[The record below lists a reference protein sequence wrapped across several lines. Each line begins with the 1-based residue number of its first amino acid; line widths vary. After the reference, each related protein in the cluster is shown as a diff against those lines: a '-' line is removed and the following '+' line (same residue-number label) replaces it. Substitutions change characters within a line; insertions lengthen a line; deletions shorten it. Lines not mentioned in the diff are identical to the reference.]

1 MEQIFSKLK
10 FITHGEGFIDIT
22 YDLNL
27 CVEKNNFHSGILNL
41 ISLHTSCS
49 LTINENADPNVLR
62 DLKKYMQSIVPYD
75 SYLTLSKNREE
86 ISYKHYQEGADDMPA
101 HIKTSLT
108 NTCLSLSFQDGKIML
123 GTWQAVYLWEHRFD
137 QKERIINVSGMKMK
151 MSGQLCLLFI
161 QWLQYNMIISSWHCW
176 AGELQDGRIN
186 RAMFQMS
193 PTILLLLLLMITNI
207 HKTHAG
213 IIHISSPSLPCAL

>member
-10 FITHGEGFIDIT
+10 LITHGEGFIDIT

-27 CVEKNNFHSGILNL
+27 CIEKNNFHSGILNL
-41 ISLHTSCS
+41 TSLHTSCS
-49 LTINENADPNVLR
+49 LTINENAYPNVLM
-62 DLKKYMQSIVPYD
+62 DLKKYIQSIVPYN
-75 SYLTLSKNREE
+75 SYLTLSKDREE

-137 QKERIINVSGMKMK
+137 QKERIINVH
-151 MSGQLCLLFI
+151 
-161 QWLQYNMIISSWHCW
+161 II
-176 AGELQDGRIN
+176 GE
-186 RAMFQMS
+186 
-193 PTILLLLLLMITNI
+193 
-207 HKTHAG
+207 KK
-213 IIHISSPSLPCAL
+213 

>member
-10 FITHGEGFIDIT
+10 FITNGEGFMDIT

-27 CVEKNNFHSGILNL
+27 CVVKNNFHSGIINL
-41 ISLHTSCS
+41 TSLHTSCS

-75 SYLTLSKNREE
+75 SYLTLSKDREE

-137 QKERIINVSGMKMK
+137 QKERIIN
-151 MSGQLCLLFI
+151 
-161 QWLQYNMIISSWHCW
+161 
-176 AGELQDGRIN
+176 
-186 RAMFQMS
+186 
-193 PTILLLLLLMITNI
+193 
-207 HKTHAG
+207 
-213 IIHISSPSLPCAL
+213 IHIIGEKK

>member
-10 FITHGEGFIDIT
+10 FMTHGEGFINIT

-41 ISLHTSCS
+41 TSLHTSCS
-49 LTINENADPNVLR
+49 LTINENADPNVLI
-62 DLKKYMQSIVPYD
+62 DLKKYMQSIVPHD
-75 SYLTLSKNREE
+75 SYLTLSKDREE

-123 GTWQAVYLWEHRFD
+123 GTWQAVYLWEHRFH
-137 QKERIINVSGMKMK
+137 QKERSINVH
-151 MSGQLCLLFI
+151 
-161 QWLQYNMIISSWHCW
+161 II
-176 AGELQDGRIN
+176 GE
-186 RAMFQMS
+186 
-193 PTILLLLLLMITNI
+193 
-207 HKTHAG
+207 KK
-213 IIHISSPSLPCAL
+213 

>member
-22 YDLNL
+22 FDLNL

-41 ISLHTSCS
+41 TSLHTSCS

-75 SYLTLSKNREE
+75 SYLTLSKDREE

-108 NTCLSLSFQDGKIML
+108 NTCLSLSFQGGKIML
-123 GTWQAVYLWEHRFD
+123 GIWQAVYLWEHRLD
-137 QKERIINVSGMKMK
+137 RKERIIN
-151 MSGQLCLLFI
+151 LH
-161 QWLQYNMIISSWHCW
+161 II
-176 AGELQDGRIN
+176 GE
-186 RAMFQMS
+186 
-193 PTILLLLLLMITNI
+193 
-207 HKTHAG
+207 KK
-213 IIHISSPSLPCAL
+213 

>member
-1 MEQIFSKLK
+1 MEQIFSKLE

-22 YDLNL
+22 NDLNL
-27 CVEKNNFHSGILNL
+27 FIERNNYDSGILNL
-41 ISLHTSCS
+41 TSLHTSCS

-62 DLKKYMQSIVPYD
+62 DLKKYMQSIVPYN

-108 NTCLSLSFQDGKIML
+108 NTCLSLSFQESNLML

-137 QKERIINVSGMKMK
+137 QKVRVLIVHIIGEKRQNNYNV
-151 MSGQLCLLFI
+151 
-161 QWLQYNMIISSWHCW
+161 
-176 AGELQDGRIN
+176 IN
-186 RAMFQMS
+186 K
-193 PTILLLLLLMITNI
+193 N
-207 HKTHAG
+207 
-213 IIHISSPSLPCAL
+213 

>member
-1 MEQIFSKLK
+1 MEQKFSKLK

-22 YDLNL
+22 NDLNL
-27 CVEKNNFHSGILNL
+27 FIRKHNFNSGILNL
-41 ISLHTSCS
+41 TLLHTSCS

-75 SYLTLSKNREE
+75 SYLTLSKNSEE

-108 NTCLSLSFQDGKIML
+108 NTCLSLSFQDSKITL

-137 QKERIINVSGMKMK
+137 KKLRLINLHIIGKKKENI
-151 MSGQLCLLFI
+151 
-161 QWLQYNMIISSWHCW
+161 YN
-176 AGELQDGRIN
+176 
-186 RAMFQMS
+186 
-193 PTILLLLLLMITNI
+193 
-207 HKTHAG
+207 
-213 IIHISSPSLPCAL
+213 